1 LNRSFCSETT
11 FKTHS
16 FPQFPAP
23 AANASGFVQKDSIE
37 SPQTYLRFEAF
48 LYAGASDRIL
58 ISYQNPWNGAHG
70 GRRRSDPEILLR
82 MAAYPSYPLQNKGNI
97 SWHDARERRA
107 FIQFPLISELP
118 VPGPGDICACFFV

>member
-82 MAAYPSYPLQNKGNI
+82 MAAYPSYPFPAAIDLIAAETNEAKYLSAANI
-97 SWHDARERRA
+97 MH
-107 FIQFPLISELP
+107 
-118 VPGPGDICACFFV
+118 